1 MGGEEPQ
8 SPSSPLMPVR
18 QSSHHTIPTAW
29 QTAPDTELHPGDA
42 GVAVGGSGGPR
53 GAEGWALSC
62 ISLYLEDSIPQTE
75 KQTDRQ
81 TLYSL
86 LVLLSRFR
94 QGLCTSGL
102 LWSHRR

>member
-1 MGGEEPQ
+1 M
-8 SPSSPLMPVR
+8 
-18 QSSHHTIPTAW
+18 
-29 QTAPDTELHPGDA
+29 
-42 GVAVGGSGGPR
+42 AVGGSGGAR

-94 QGLCTSGL
+94 RGLPTSGI

>member
-1 MGGEEPQ
+1 M
-8 SPSSPLMPVR
+8 
-18 QSSHHTIPTAW
+18 
-29 QTAPDTELHPGDA
+29 
-42 GVAVGGSGGPR
+42 AVGGSGGAR
-53 GAEGWALSC
+53 GAEGWVLSC

-94 QGLCTSGL
+94 RGLPTSGI